1 MLDVSKLVLE
11 RYFQAVFQPLDIVL
25 AAAELLIV
33 TGDNGSGKTTLLRLL
48 AGIIQPTSG
57 TIRRSAGRIAYLGHA
72 LGVKEDLNS
81 LENLQFVRDFD
92 GDTTVTEAVTVE
104 QALQITGLSRV
115 ALQPARTLSAGQ
127 RKRCALA
134 RLLLQPAELW
144 LLDEP
149 YSNLDQPGIDL
160 MDTLLAQHIR
170 TGGSAVVATHGEH
183 RPQIPHQEL
192 AVIAGFVH

>member
-11 RYFQAVFQPLDIVL
+11 RYFQAVFQPLDMAL
-25 AAAELLIV
+25 SAGQLLFV

-57 TIRRSAGRIAYLGHA
+57 TIRHTADRIALLGHELA
-72 LGVKEDLNS
+72 IKEDLSS
-81 LENLQFVRDFD
+81 LENLQFVRDFN
-92 GDTTVTEAVTVE
+92 GHAAETATVTVE
-104 QALQITGLSRV
+104 QALQLTGLKRV

-134 RLLLQPAELW
+134 RLLLQSASLW

-149 YSNLDQPGIDL
+149 YSNLDQAGIELVDS
-160 MDTLLAQHIR
+160 LLLHHIQK
-170 TGGSAVVATHGEH
+170 GGSAVVATHGEH
-183 RPQIPHQEL
+183 RPDIPHQEL

>member
-11 RYFQAVFQPLDIVL
+11 RYFQAVFQPLDIAL
-25 AAAELLIV
+25 SAGQLLFV

-48 AGIIQPTSG
+48 AGIIQPSSG
-57 TIRRSAGRIAYLGHA
+57 TVQNSADRIAWLGHA
-72 LGVKEDLNS
+72 LAVKEDLSS
-81 LENLQFVRDFD
+81 LENLHFVRDFY
-92 GDTTVTEAVTVE
+92 GPTAVTVE
-104 QALQITGLSRV
+104 QALQLTGLNRV

-134 RLLLQPAELW
+134 RLLLQSAPLW

-149 YSNLDQPGIDL
+149 YSNLDQAGIEL
-160 MDTLLAQHIR
+160 VDTLLLQHIHN
-170 TGGSAVVATHGEH
+170 GGSAVVATHGEH
-183 RPQIPHQEL
+183 RPDIPHQEL